1 MDSPLWGDSPR
12 LRGGGH
18 VEEPLLDNGQQEK
31 GASVINPEENEFCHQ
46 PKYAYK
52 RTVIS
57 R

>member
-1 MDSPLWGDSPR
+1 MGSSWWGDSPW

-18 VEEPLLDNGQQEK
+18 VEEPLVDNGQQEK
-31 GASVINPEENEFCHQ
+31 RASVINPGENELCHQ
-46 PKYAYK
+46 PRYAYK

>member
-1 MDSPLWGDSPR
+1 MGSPLWGNSPW
-12 LRGGGH
+12 LRNGGH

-31 GASVINPEENEFCHQ
+31 GASVINPEENEFYHQ

-52 RTVIS
+52 RTMIS